1 VSRRNLLITAGAA
14 ALAAGAAGV
23 LVTRARQRAD
33 DVAGVGS
40 DFGEPGLD
48 PANSAIVH
56 AERVTGQVTEYI
68 SPDTAGHRGGSGTPI
83 LLLHGISVTWRTWKP
98 VLPLLEQHHDV
109 IAPTLLGHSGA
120 APLAEGIA
128 PSLDALVD
136 GVEAELDK
144 LGLDRVHVVGNSL
157 GGWISLELARRRR
170 ARSVVL
176 FSPAGA
182 YRSNLRMALLTAGM
196 RAGFEL
202 MENRGDWL
210 ERLAHTPRGRRL
222 LLSSQVAHPER
233 YDPGQ
238 LVADIRAIRNA
249 PVVRPLL
256 GVLMDKPLA
265 PLPDPGCPVRVV
277 WAKKDRVIPFQH
289 YGEPMLELVPSAE
302 LIMLD
307 GVGHVPMSDRPDT
320 VARLILEVTDAVDRG
335 TVPVAGG

>member
-14 ALAAGAAGV
+14 GRAAGAAGV
-23 LVTRARQRAD
+23 LVTRARRRAAE
-33 DVAGVGS
+33 VAGIGS
-40 DFGEPGLD
+40 DFGEPGFD
-48 PANSAIVH
+48 RSGAIVH
-56 AERVTGQVTEYI
+56 AERVTEHTTEHLTK
-68 SPDTAGHRGGSGTPI
+68 DTAGHRGGSGTPI

-98 VLPLLEQHHDV
+98 ILPLLEPHHDV

-120 APLAEGIA
+120 APLSEGIS
-128 PSLDALVD
+128 PSMDALVD

-157 GGWISLELARRRR
+157 GGWVALELARRRR
-170 ARSVVL
+170 ARSAVL

-182 YRSNLRMALLTAGM
+182 YRSNVRMTLLTAGM
-196 RAGFEL
+196 RAGVEL
-202 MENRGDWL
+202 AENRGDWL
-210 ERLAHTPRGRRL
+210 ERLARTPTGRRL

-233 YDPGQ
+233 YDPDE

-277 WAKKDRVIPFQH
+277 WAEKDRVIPFRH
-289 YGEPMLELVPSAE
+289 YGEPMLERVPSAE

>member
-14 ALAAGAAGV
+14 GLAAGAAGV
-23 LVTRARQRAD
+23 LVTRARRRAAE
-33 DVAGVGS
+33 VAGIGS
-40 DFGEPGLD
+40 DFGEPGFD
-48 PANSAIVH
+48 RSGAIVH
-56 AERVTGQVTEYI
+56 AERVTEHTTEHLTK
-68 SPDTAGHRGGSGTPI
+68 DTAGHRGGSGTPI

-98 VLPLLEQHHDV
+98 ILPLLEPHHDV

-120 APLAEGIA
+120 APLSEGIS
-128 PSLDALVD
+128 PSMDALVD

-157 GGWISLELARRRR
+157 GGWVALELARRRR
-170 ARSVVL
+170 ARSAVL

-182 YRSNLRMALLTAGM
+182 YRSNVRMTLLTAGM
-196 RAGFEL
+196 RAGVEL
-202 MENRGDWL
+202 AENRGDWL
-210 ERLAHTPRGRRL
+210 ERLARTPTGRRL

-233 YDPGQ
+233 YDPDE

-277 WAKKDRVIPFQH
+277 WAEKDRVIPFRH
-289 YGEPMLELVPSAE
+289 YGEPMLERVPSAE